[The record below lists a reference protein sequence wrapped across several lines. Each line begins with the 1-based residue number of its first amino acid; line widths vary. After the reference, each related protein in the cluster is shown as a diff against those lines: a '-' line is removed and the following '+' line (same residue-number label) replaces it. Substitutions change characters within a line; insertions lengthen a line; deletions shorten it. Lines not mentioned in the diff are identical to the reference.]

1 MFVGVPGIEDHWSD
15 LVEGI
20 VEFAFQKA
28 AALAVDLSCSS
39 RIVDRDVVVGDP
51 DKVAAVFVMLFHHGL
66 GSPRATALLNE
77 PEGGDLG

>member
-1 MFVGVPGIEDHWSD
+1 
-15 LVEGI
+15 
-20 VEFAFQKA
+20 
-28 AALAVDLSCSS
+28 
-39 RIVDRDVVVGDP
+39 VVMGDP

>member
-1 MFVGVPGIEDHWSD
+1 MGVSGVEDHGSN
-15 LVEGI
+15 LMEGI
-20 VEFAFQKA
+20 VEFTLQEA
-28 AALAVDLSCSS
+28 ATLAVDLSCCC
-39 RIVDRDVVVGDP
+39 RIVDRDVVMGDP